1 MYVDAG
7 NECPTANPKQRIYDY
22 DSKFGK
28 LIYEG
33 WAAAGAAVTDP
44 AWAIRRSQWSVDGE
58 FLLRTQWANGT
69 SGESNVWN
77 NRALLSYA

>member
-22 DSKFGK
+22 DTNGT

-33 WAAAGAAVTDP
+33 WAPAGASISDP
-44 AWAIRRSQWSVDGE
+44 VWAIRRSQWSLDGDH
-58 FLLRTQWANGT
+58 LLRTQWANGT
-69 SGESNVWN
+69 SAESNVWN
-77 NRALLSYA
+77 NRTILDYA